1 MKKELTI
8 SLIVVM
14 VAIVFI
20 GLYSMVTIN
29 NLTDMKNLSKR
40 YEADIQT
47 ELQSRFDKVPNL
59 AEIVKG
65 AAKHEENI
73 INAITSAREQY
84 NKASSTGDTAGMLKA
99 DEALNIAIN
108 NIEEDYPEITTTDL
122 YKGLMDEYSG
132 IEAAVTIARK
142 NYNEVVMEYNNMIEH
157 IPTVFLAKA
166 MGLERIPEFKAS
178 EKANDSVEINMTN

>member
-1 MKKELTI
+1 
-8 SLIVVM
+8 M

-47 ELQSRFDKVPNL
+47 ELQSLFDKVPNL

-84 NKASSTGDTAGMLKA
+84 NKASSTG
-99 DEALNIAIN
+99 
-108 NIEEDYPEITTTDL
+108 
-122 YKGLMDEYSG
+122 
-132 IEAAVTIARK
+132 
-142 NYNEVVMEYNNMIEH
+142 
-157 IPTVFLAKA
+157 
-166 MGLERIPEFKAS
+166 
-178 EKANDSVEINMTN
+178 